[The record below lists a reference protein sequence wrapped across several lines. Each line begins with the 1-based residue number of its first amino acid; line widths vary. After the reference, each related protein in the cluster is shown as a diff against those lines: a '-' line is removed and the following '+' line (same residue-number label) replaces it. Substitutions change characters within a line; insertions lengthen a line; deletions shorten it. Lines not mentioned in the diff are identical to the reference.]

1 MRRLLVV
8 LALIALAL
16 PVRAQSRDA
25 ERAIA
30 ASNERFESTFAAGDA
45 IGMAAFY
52 TADGE
57 VLAPNLPPF
66 VGQAAIQ
73 AFWQAGFAQGLS
85 GIDLTT
91 EEVTPI
97 GRYAI
102 ERGSYALMVP
112 GLTVDQGKYI
122 VVWQKVNG
130 AWKMHQD
137 MFNSDLPLPAPA
149 RSQTAPGSK
158 SPRSVSQ

>member
-8 LALIALAL
+8 LALVALAL

-30 ASNERFESTFAAGDA
+30 ASNERFESTFAVGDA
-45 IGMAAFY
+45 AGMAAFY

-57 VLAPNLPPF
+57 ILAPNLPIF
-66 VGQAAIQ
+66 VGQGAIQ
-73 AFWQAGFAQGLS
+73 AFWQAGFNQGLS

-91 EEVTPI
+91 EDVNAV
-97 GRYAI
+97 GNYAI
-102 ERGSYALMVP
+102 ERGTYALMVP

-122 VVWQKVNG
+122 VVWQKVRG

-137 MFNSDLPLPAPA
+137 IFNSDLPLPAPA
-149 RSQTAPGSK
+149 RSEAAPDSK
-158 SPRSVSQ
+158 SRRPVFQ

>member
-1 MRRLLVV
+1 MQRLLFV
-8 LALIALAL
+8 LALTLLAL

-45 IGMAAFY
+45 TGMAGFY

-57 VLAPNLPPF
+57 ILAPNLPIF
-66 VGQAAIQ
+66 VGQGAIQ
-73 AFWQAGFAQGLS
+73 AFWQAGFNQGLS

-91 EEVTPI
+91 EAVNAV
-97 GRYAI
+97 GNYAI
-102 ERGSYALMVP
+102 ERGTYALMVP
-112 GLTVDQGKYI
+112 GLTVDEGKYI
-122 VVWQKVNG
+122 VVWQKVSG

-137 MFNSDLPLPAPA
+137 IFNSDLPVPASAATQGAPSS
-149 RSQTAPGSK
+149 RSRRP
-158 SPRSVSQ
+158 VSQ